1 MDVSPIVGSF
11 RKGLKLYKWYIKL
24 SFVPNTAC
32 LSLANSLIKS
42 VNYDDYN
49 YVVSQIMI
57 GPQKVCDENS
67 GEDIL
72 ELVGKIHGKLEDSPV
87 DIMPFIKSC
96 FWDAVFYQTKFKNS

>member
-1 MDVSPIVGSF
+1 
-11 RKGLKLYKWYIKL
+11 
-24 SFVPNTAC
+24 
-32 LSLANSLIKS
+32 
-42 VNYDDYN
+42 
-49 YVVSQIMI
+49 MI